1 MHILVAGGFD
11 GDDAAL
17 KERIG
22 AFCGALGKAVSKHG
36 HVLLNGCRTELDGMI
51 AEATYKDVVER
62 GESDP
67 DKRVISYLLS
77 GVDPCHQYGTII
89 RSRLTDWDI
98 KGESFFVP
106 EQMQQA
112 DVVVVVG
119 GFDGTFRAANWARIA
134 EKPLLPF
141 TAFGGAA
148 EKIYKQEINQFD
160 EKYAGRVERLE
171 YEQLNSVKND
181 WDERATDLIAL
192 AEKIA
197 ESRSVLVI
205 MSYGGAPEVEDA
217 FDSFVDV
224 CDDLGYRCERVT
236 QENAG
241 DRILPDILAR
251 IGHAAFVI
259 VDLTELRP
267 NVFYELGYAD
277 GLGKRV
283 VITAKDGT
291 DLPFDVKDMPAILWS
306 SQRQLKQDLRKRII
320 SVVKPASATA
330 SPPLGSG
337 Q

>member
-11 GDDAAL
+11 NENVAL
-17 KERIG
+17 KQRVG
-22 AFCGALGKAVSKHG
+22 AFCEALGKAVSKHG
-36 HVLLNGCRTELDGMI
+36 HILLNGCRTELDRMI
-51 AEATYKDVVER
+51 AESTYKDIVER
-62 GESDP
+62 GGSDP
-67 DKRVISYLLS
+67 DKRVISYLLA
-77 GVDPCHQYGTII
+77 GLDPLHEYGTII

-112 DVVVVVG
+112 DVVIVVG

-134 EKPLLPF
+134 KKPLLPF

-148 EKIYKQEINQFD
+148 EKIYAQELNEFE

-171 YEQLNSVKND
+171 YEQLNSVKSD
-181 WDERATDLIAL
+181 WDERATDLVAL

-197 ESRSVLVI
+197 ESRSALVI
-205 MSYGGAPEVEDA
+205 MSYGGAADIEDA

-224 CDDLGYRCERVT
+224 CEELGYRCERVT

-241 DRILPDILAR
+241 ERILPDILAR
-251 IGHAAFVI
+251 IGRAAFAI

-277 GLGKRV
+277 GMGKRV
-283 VITAKDGT
+283 IITARAGT
-291 DLPFDVKDMPAILWS
+291 ELPFDVKDMPTIMWS
-306 SQRQLKQDLRKRII
+306 GQRQLKQDLRKRII
-320 SVVKPASATA
+320 SVVKPASANA
-330 SPPLGSG
+330 SPPLGNG
-337 Q
+337 